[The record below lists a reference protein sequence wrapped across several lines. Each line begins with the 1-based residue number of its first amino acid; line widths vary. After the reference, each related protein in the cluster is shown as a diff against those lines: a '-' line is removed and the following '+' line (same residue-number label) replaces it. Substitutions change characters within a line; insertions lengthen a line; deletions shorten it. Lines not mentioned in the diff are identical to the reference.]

1 MDSKIIN
8 RMITI
13 IFIIVGIIFIMLGF
27 YMYKQNT
34 SFINKAV
41 ATEGVV
47 IKTKGF
53 KVTGLYNNK
62 NITFLNIKN
71 NLKPNDKINIYCNSK
86 TKTCKSASSNDLS
99 IFFVVVGIVI
109 FILNTL
115 ALFIINKKDKK
126 EDKIIHEEKNIIK
139 GNIIGVEKDT
149 TIESEGKNPYIIVC
163 SYLDQKENVEKHC
176 KSEDLWFDAK
186 KIIEEKQIK
195 TLPIYIDK
203 DNPDDYSIDVSVLIN
218 DDERI

>member
-8 RMITI
+8 RMVTI
-13 IFIIVGIIFIMLGF
+13 IFIIVGVIFILLGF

-34 SFINKAV
+34 SFINNAV
-41 ATEGVV
+41 VTEGVV

-53 KVTGLYNNK
+53 KVTALYNNK

-99 IFFVVVGIVI
+99 IFFVIVGIVI

-115 ALFIINKKDKK
+115 VLFIINKKDKK
-126 EDKIIHEEKNIIK
+126 EDKITHDEKNIIK
-139 GNIIGVEKDT
+139 GNIIKVERDT

-163 SYLDQKENVEKHC
+163 SYLDQEENVEKHY
-176 KSEDLWFDAK
+176 KSEALWFDAK
-186 KIIEEKQIK
+186 KAIEEKQIK

-203 DNPDDYSIDVSVLIN
+203 ENLDNYNVDVSVLVN
-218 DDERI
+218 DNERI